1 MQKVLCKLL
10 YNSKKLSTPRE
21 KKLSVEIVYLFV
33 KRLKVNHCAN
43 IQQIFDLYRA
53 CSDLVG
59 QRILCCTKLGVEPE
73 VRARSNIN

>member
-1 MQKVLCKLL
+1 MKKYMHSMQQPQPSDASSNDGN
-10 YNSKKLSTPRE
+10 YPFRD
-21 KKLSVEIVYLFV
+21 I
-33 KRLKVNHCAN
+33 
-43 IQQIFDLYRA
+43 RA